1 MLFKSF
7 TKTIFISLFSVLLLS
22 NLVFADFEYAKKLI
36 ENQSLDLS
44 LESEEIKN
52 LTDIRF
58 IDKRDNLNSH
68 LLRTVENLKINTK
81 SAIRLLPG
89 VLMA

>member
-81 SAIRLLPG
+81 SAIKLLPG

>member
-58 IDKRDNLNSH
+58 IDERQ
-68 LLRTVENLKINTK
+68 
-81 SAIRLLPG
+81 P
-89 VLMA
+89 